1 MVRLLGLGILWLLGC
16 GFLSANAAEN
26 DFSVAID
33 SSIPQNLISKD
44 SVLDSTQLT
53 SAILRHQFQQ
63 IGWTGDLPLRFQQKA
78 NRKLFHLSDTAS
90 INPVL
95 EKVES
100 YFKEQGYAGASIDTA
115 WLKGDSLQIHFYQG
129 WKFRMDS
136 MNIWGISP
144 EAWQESHLTGAM
156 KKRQVFSTVKTEG
169 HFSSILSYYQNRG
182 YPFAALTKERTEI
195 IPDSTLRTTFVR
207 FQYTLDPGSI
217 YYIDSI
223 ILEGKIR
230 ENPKFVQNLIRIH
243 PGQLYRYSEIKE
255 IPGILNNSI
264 YYQRVKKPEE
274 IFSQDGKVKLRIP
287 IEARKASRFDGL
299 VGLLPPVDNTA
310 KVQVTGLLDFV
321 LVSPFSSGEIL
332 ALKFE
337 QLPSLS
343 QRLALKYQQ
352 PWLFNLPLKVE
363 TELNLLKQDTTFLNR
378 FFKITPSWM
387 LSQRVQIKGWYRN
400 KTSVLLSTVP
410 WRNTRSTPPVL
421 DSYETT
427 LGFGFEYEKLDYRIN
442 PSKGFVFRLDAGA
455 GNRTI
460 RRNPGLDSFDYASI
474 QLKYPAREVQLEV
487 QWFFSPIN
495 RNVILLANRSF
506 RLDQVQYFRN
516 ELAQIGGARSLR
528 GFNENQFFARY
539 YTIFTFEYRFLLDE
553 NSNLFVFFDQGRL
566 EWREPGLKEISTPS
580 GIGAG
585 INFDTKAGILN
596 LTFATGKVG
605 DIPFSPSR
613 PRVHF
618 GIVSLF

>member
-1 MVRLLGLGILWLLGC
+1 MVRLLGLGFFWLLGC
-16 GFLSANAAEN
+16 TILSANVIGKISPE
-26 DFSVAID
+26 FIHPISTK
-33 SSIPQNLISKD
+33 NLVYED
-44 SVLDSTQLT
+44 SVPDSTQLK
-53 SAILRHQFQQ
+53 SAILRHQFQY
-63 IGWTGDLPLRFQQKA
+63 IVWTGDLPLRFQQKA
-78 NRKLFHLSDTAS
+78 NRKLLHLSDTTS
-90 INPVL
+90 INPIL
-95 EKVES
+95 QKVEGH
-100 YFKEQGYAGASIDTA
+100 FKEQGYAGASIDTVG
-115 WLKGDSLQIHFYQG
+115 LKGDSLQIHFFQG
-129 WKFRMDS
+129 WKFRMNS
-136 MNIWGISP
+136 MNITGVSP

-156 KKRQVFSTVKTEG
+156 KKRQVYSKVRTES
-169 HFSSILSYYQNRG
+169 HFSSLLSYYQNRG
-182 YPFAALTKERTEI
+182 YPFASLKEERTEI
-195 IPDSTLRTTFVR
+195 IPDSTLKTTLVR
-207 FQYTLDPGSI
+207 FQYALDPGSI
-217 YYIDSI
+217 YYVDSI

-230 ENPKFVQNLIRIH
+230 ENPKFVQNLMRIH

-274 IFSQDGKVKLRIP
+274 IFSLDGKVKLRIP

-299 VGLLPPVDNTA
+299 IGLLPPVDNTA

-332 ALKFE
+332 SLKFE
-337 QLPSLS
+337 QLPTLS

-352 PWLFNLPLKVE
+352 PWLFNLPLKIE

-378 FFKITPSWM
+378 FFKVTPSWM

-400 KTSVLLSTVP
+400 KTSVLLSTIP
-410 WRNTRSTPPVL
+410 WRNSRSTPPIL

-442 PSKGFVFRLDAGA
+442 PSKGLVFRLDAGA

-474 QLKYPAREVQLEV
+474 QLKYPAREAQLEV

-495 RNVILLANRSF
+495 RNVFLLANRSF

-553 NSNLFVFFDQGRL
+553 NSNLFVFCDQGRL
-566 EWREPGLKEISTPS
+566 EWREPGLKEISSPT

>member
-1 MVRLLGLGILWLLGC
+1 MVRLLGLGIFWLLGC
-16 GFLSANAAEN
+16 AILSANNAREI
-26 DFSVAID
+26 FYKQIH
-33 SSIPQNLISKD
+33 SSTLSHQVLKD
-44 SVLDSTQLT
+44 TVTDSTQQKL
-53 SAILRHQFQQ
+53 AILRHQFNY
-63 IGWTGDLPLRFQQKA
+63 IGWMGDLPPKFQQKA
-78 NRKLFHLSDTAS
+78 NRKLFQISDTTS
-90 INPVL
+90 INPIL
-95 EKVES
+95 QKVEGD
-100 YFKEQGYAGASIDTA
+100 FKDQGYAGASIDKV
-115 WLKGDSLQIHFYQG
+115 WLKGDSLLIHFFQG

-136 MNIWGISP
+136 INIKGISA
-144 EAWQESHLTGAM
+144 EAWQESHLTGAL
-156 KKRQVFSTVKTEG
+156 KKRQVYSKVKTEG
-169 HFSSILSYYQNRG
+169 HFSSVLSYYQNRG
-182 YPFAALTKERTEI
+182 YPFASLTEERTEI
-195 IPDSTLRTTFVR
+195 IPDSTRKTTLVR

-217 YYIDSI
+217 YAIDSI
-223 ILEGKIR
+223 ILLGKIR

-274 IFSQDGKVKLRIP
+274 IFSPDGKVKLRIP
-287 IEARKASRFDGL
+287 MEARKASRFDGL
-299 VGLLPPVDNTA
+299 IGLLPPVDNTA

-332 ALKFE
+332 SLKFE
-337 QLPSLS
+337 QLPTLS

-378 FFKITPSWM
+378 FFKVTPSWM

-400 KTSVLLSTVP
+400 KTSVLLSTIP
-410 WRNTRSTPPVL
+410 WRNSRSTPPIL

-442 PSKGFVFRLDAGA
+442 PSKGLIFRLDAGA

-460 RRNPGLDSFDYASI
+460 RRNPGLDSFDYSSI

-487 QWFFSPIN
+487 QWFLSPIN
-495 RNVILLANRSF
+495 RHVFLLANRSF

-553 NSNLFVFFDQGRL
+553 NSNLFVFCDQGRL
-566 EWREPGLKEISTPS
+566 EWREPGLKEISSPT

>member
-1 MVRLLGLGILWLLGC
+1 MVRLLGLGFFWLLGC
-16 GFLSANAAEN
+16 TILSANVIGKISPE
-26 DFSVAID
+26 FIHPISTK
-33 SSIPQNLISKD
+33 NLVYED
-44 SVLDSTQLT
+44 SVPDSTQLK
-53 SAILRHQFQQ
+53 SAILRHQFQY
-63 IGWTGDLPLRFQQKA
+63 IVWTGDLPLRFQQKA
-78 NRKLFHLSDTAS
+78 NRKLLHLSDTTS
-90 INPVL
+90 INPIL
-95 EKVES
+95 QKVEG
-100 YFKEQGYAGASIDTA
+100 YFKEQGYAGASIDSVG
-115 WLKGDSLQIHFYQG
+115 LKGDSLQIHFFQG
-129 WKFRMDS
+129 WKFRMNS
-136 MNIWGISP
+136 MNITGVSP

-156 KKRQVFSTVKTEG
+156 KKRQVYSKVRTES
-169 HFSSILSYYQNRG
+169 HFSSLLSYYQNRG
-182 YPFAALTKERTEI
+182 YPFASLKEERTEI
-195 IPDSTLRTTFVR
+195 IPDSTLKTTLVR
-207 FQYTLDPGSI
+207 FQYALDPGSI
-217 YYIDSI
+217 YYVDSI

-230 ENPKFVQNLIRIH
+230 ENPKFVQNLMRIH

-274 IFSQDGKVKLRIP
+274 IFSLDGKVKLRIP

-299 VGLLPPVDNTA
+299 IGLLPPVDNTA
-310 KVQVTGLLDFV
+310 KIQVTGLLDFV

-332 ALKFE
+332 SLKFE
-337 QLPSLS
+337 QLPTLS

-352 PWLFNLPLKVE
+352 PWLFNLPLKIE

-378 FFKITPSWM
+378 FFKVTPSWM

-400 KTSVLLSTVP
+400 KTSVLLSTIP
-410 WRNTRSTPPVL
+410 WRNSRSTPPIL

-442 PSKGFVFRLDAGA
+442 PSKGLVFRLDAGA

-495 RNVILLANRSF
+495 RNVFLLSNRSF

-553 NSNLFVFFDQGRL
+553 NSNLFVFCDQGRL
-566 EWREPGLKEISTPS
+566 EWREPGLKEISSPT